1 MAASDQRT
9 ALNDAAERIQG
20 VRAACVSAQTNLA
33 QQQTLLLKMQTEYA
47 PYVTAAAGGPFAGE
61 WAALVPEFGV
71 VKTVVDAA
79 VAAAP
84 VVALKTLK
92 PGA

>member
-33 QQQTLLLKMQTEYA
+33 QQETILTQTGAQYG
-47 PYVTAAAGGPFAGE
+47 PYVTAAAGGPFEAE
-61 WAALVPEFGV
+61 SAALVPEFGE
-71 VKTVVDAA
+71 VKTVISAA
-79 VAAAP
+79 VAAAE
-84 VVALKTLK
+84 VVALADLA

>member
-20 VRAACVSAQTNLA
+20 VRAACVSAQGALKQQETILTQMGA
-33 QQQTLLLKMQTEYA
+33 QYG
-47 PYVTAAAGGPFAGE
+47 PYVTAAAGGPFAAE
-61 WAALVPEFGV
+61 WAALVPEFGT
-71 VKTVVDAA
+71 VKVTVSAA
-79 VAAAP
+79 VAAAE
-84 VVALKTLK
+84 VVALADLA